1 MITSN
6 RKFGVEIE
14 FFCPDDKDYVR
25 ARQTLNIKRDGSL
38 TAMRNGGEYVTRVLQ
53 GAQGEHQI
61 RNDCAVLNKYNCKSG
76 HPQTSVHVHLD
87 GMRGGKKIIRH
98 AHIEPGKSMIAISNR
113 VAKTISRETI
123 DNIILG
129 KYFAGNDEIKFTKI
143 DNVKY
148 IAFAKLTKHPKIN
161 YKYYSV
167 EEVDRFNWLRNVFYF
182 YTQYSDVIEAMV
194 SNSRKMG
201 NMYCIP
207 LGSSYMLAEI
217 AECKNIEDIRRVWYK
232 GRHIDGHYDDSRY
245 HNVNIHSYFSDTG
258 TIEIRCHGGTTDPDK
273 ILLWVKLHQFI
284 LDKLENVELENIQ
297 TTATGN
303 ELYKEFIK
311 FIAED
316 ELLVE
321 YTKRLLGYF
330 SGIKI

>member
-14 FFCPDDKDYVR
+14 FFCPDDKDYQNVR
-25 ARQTLNIKRDGSL
+25 QRLGVKRDGSL
-38 TAMRNGGEYVTRVLQ
+38 TAQKNGGEYVTRVLH

-61 RNDCAVLNKYNCKSG
+61 RTDCATLNKYRCQSG
-76 HPQTSVHVHLD
+76 HIQTSVHVHLD
-87 GMRGGKKIIRH
+87 GMRGGKEIVKVNGRVD
-98 AHIEPGKSMIAISNR
+98 GKRLVAISNR
-113 VAKTISRETI
+113 VAKTLSKESI

-129 KYFAGNDEIKFTKI
+129 RHFGGDNEIKFTRL
-143 DNVKY
+143 DNTIYV
-148 IAFAKLTKHPKIN
+148 AFAKLTKHPKIN
-161 YKYYSV
+161 YKYYCV
-167 EEVDRFNWLRNVFYF
+167 EEVDRFPWLRNAFYF

-207 LGSSYMLAEI
+207 LGSSYMLADI
-217 AECKNIEDIRRVWYK
+217 AECKTIDDIRRVWYK
-232 GRHIDGHYDDSRY
+232 GRGVEGHYDDSRY

-273 ILLWVKLHQFI
+273 ILLWVRLHQFI
-284 LDKLENVELENIQ
+284 LDKLENVQLSDIQ
-297 TTATGN
+297 TLNTGQD
-303 ELYKEFIK
+303 LYKDFIK